1 MITKSGL
8 IGLYQS
14 PTTREQVSSVY
25 MIADGETSSLFI
37 LMLFPGAYLDAN
49 EIASLQPYHNIFI
62 VPVSL
67 EGLYLSDAYRL
78 ALDLMKT
85 KQHVHILHPKKFA
98 MHVHPLV
105 RDCLLKGSP
114 DNTTAF
120 VYGNGFIA
128 FNWGINEAELDEPI
142 YQIGFYDIYTN
153 FDNKRFLFCPF
164 EVNKSRIL
172 ELLQNDNVDY
182 VYLPYAKSLFGSDNF
197 LTVQQDENFA
207 EYKDKIV
214 AFGFRNDAEAALCW
228 EMYPN
233 SFPITIR
240 WMFLNSSIIMSKEI
254 DYVVVTD
261 RNLDSNYYDGHER
274 PFPLEKYVEKPT
286 DDSDVK
292 IPVSTLIFA
301 GTVDSVEK
309 LNEISDVAEGSIY
322 AVISEI
328 LPESENAQIHEFVRV
343 NNSWL
348 DIGTVT
354 IDIKT
359 SEIINETEEVT
370 GQ

>member
-85 KQHVHILHPKKFA
+85 KQHVHIIHPKKFA
-98 MHVHPLV
+98 IHVHPSV
-105 RDCLLKGSP
+105 RNCLLKGSP

-120 VYGNGFIA
+120 VYGNGYIA
-128 FNWGINEAELDEPI
+128 FNWGINEADADRPT

-153 FDNKRFLFCPF
+153 FDNKRMLFCPF
-164 EVNKSRIL
+164 EVNKDRIL
-172 ELLQNDNVDY
+172 EMLQSDSVDY

-197 LTVQQDENFA
+197 LTVKQDEKFA
-207 EYKDKIV
+207 EYSDKLV
-214 AFGFRNDAEAALCW
+214 AFGFRNDTEAALCW
-228 EMYPN
+228 EMYPE

-286 DDSDVK
+286 DDEPFIK
-292 IPVSTLIFA
+292 ISSLKFA
-301 GTVDSVEK
+301 GIVNDASE
-309 LNEISDVAEGSIY
+309 LNSISDADMGSVY
-322 AVISEI
+322 AVIDKITSESK
-328 LPESENAQIHEFVRV
+328 EAHIHEFVRST
-343 NNSWL
+343 NEWI

-354 IDIKT
+354 VSIESGSKT
-359 SEIINETEEVT
+359 DSTEEVKNNE
-370 GQ
+370 